1 MDLSK
6 LEDSYQR
13 VVGGYSEGGPHLPIP
28 NRIVKPFSAD
38 GTTQV
43 GE

>member
-1 MDLSK
+1 MYLRKLDLS
-6 LEDSYQR
+6 YRR